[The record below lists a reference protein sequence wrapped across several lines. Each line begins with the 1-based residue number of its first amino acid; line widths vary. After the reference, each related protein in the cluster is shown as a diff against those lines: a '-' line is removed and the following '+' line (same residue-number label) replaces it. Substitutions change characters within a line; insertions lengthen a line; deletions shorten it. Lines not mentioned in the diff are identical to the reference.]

1 MIRKI
6 EYWQCFKEKLMI
18 DEKRWNHRL
27 VTVPIILLTTIFI
40 VWASIT
46 EVDEVVRGEGRVIPS
61 SKTKIIQHYEG
72 GIIKK
77 IYVKEGQRVKKGDPI
92 YRLENAKSQAD
103 SKSKAIA
110 IISYKAQ
117 INRLEA
123 EVYSRDINFDQ
134 DISDDIKK
142 NELDIYHEDMK
153 NYQDKL
159 NSLKDKVTQAKL
171 EKRQKITKLKNLKN
185 ELKTQ
190 NENLSIAKKL
200 LDKGAGS
207 KKQYLSELS
216 KKQSLQ
222 TNINDLKNSIP
233 ILDKKISVAKNDL
246 ESFKSEKKSELLKKI
261 AQIKTKIKQLK
272 EEESAGADREV
283 RKVVLSPVDG
293 IVKKLYF
300 HTIGGV
306 VKPGDRIA
314 EITPIDDNLVIE
326 AKIKT
331 NDRGRVIEGQKVTI
345 SITAYSYTKY
355 GLLNGKLISISPDSF
370 VEQNGKSYY
379 QVRISA
385 DKTGFSKDKPILPG
399 MVANINILTG
409 KKTIMEYILKP
420 LKDITINALRE
431 Q

>member
-1 MIRKI
+1 MI
-6 EYWQCFKEKLMI
+6 E
-18 DEKRWNHRL
+18 DKRWNHRL

-40 VWASIT
+40 VWSSIT

-123 EVYSRDINFDQ
+123 EVDRRDINFDQ

-207 KKQYLSELS
+207 KKQYLAELS

-314 EITPIDDNLVIE
+314 EITPIDDKLVIE

-331 NDRGRVIEGQKVTI
+331 NDRGRVVEGQKVTI

-379 QVRISA
+379 QVRIRA